1 MLMSAIMPTQ
11 TEILTAH
18 TVDIQRFATELLR
31 TRIFPTLKDAR
42 KAAQLILLEYE
53 ELTGVTQIN
62 EISRAI
68 RRELNPVLTES
79 WDGVTEEMQQFSHLE
94 SAFVAGAIASAND
107 LPPLRVPVNE
117 QVDRFINRAIMSL
130 NSGKRDNAG
139 VWADFVR
146 DNINSTVAAFDN
158 QVKAGF
164 SNGETV
170 NQISR
175 RLRTIEEGS
184 LRGESEAL
192 ARTGVQHYAVQ
203 ARNAMAN
210 QNKDVIAREVPLIV
224 FDNRTS
230 ATCLGIGSRYGQKG
244 WPAGDSP
251 VGYPPYHFNCRTAI
265 VYLVNGQ
272 ESLEGDRAAVG
283 GKKGKSASESFE
295 SRQDK
300 TDKKV
305 RYRRQGDKSFKPGQI
320 PASSNI
326 DSWLRTQPRWF
337 VESTLGSKKKTD
349 AFLNGRLSLDKFT
362 DLTGAPLSVSQ
373 LADLYPKYFD

>member
-1 MLMSAIMPTQ
+1 MPTQ

-18 TVDIQRFATELLR
+18 TVDVQRFATELLR
-31 TRIFPTLKDAR
+31 TRVFPTLKDAR
-42 KAAQLILLEYE
+42 KAAQLILLEYPE
-53 ELTGVTQIN
+53 ITGVTQLN

-68 RRELNPVLTES
+68 RRELNPILTES
-79 WDGVTEEMQQFSHLE
+79 WEGVTGEMREFSHME
-94 SAFVAGAIASAND
+94 AAFMAATIASVND

-117 QVDRFINRAIMSL
+117 QIDRFINRALMSL
-130 NSGKRDNAG
+130 ASGRRDTAG
-139 VWADFVR
+139 TWVDFV
-146 DNINSTVAAFDN
+146 NQSISSTIQTFDS

-164 SNGETV
+164 ANGETI

-175 RLRTIEEGS
+175 RLRTVEEG
-184 LRGESEAL
+184 LLQNESEAL

-210 QNKDVIAREVPLIV
+210 QNKDVIAREVPVIT
-224 FDNRTS
+224 FDNRLS
-230 ATCLGIGSRYGQKG
+230 ATCLSIGSRYGQKG

-272 ESLEGDRAAVG
+272 ESLEGERASIG
-283 GKKGKSASESFE
+283 GKKGAAAAESFE
-295 SRQDK
+295 NRQER

-305 RYRRQGDKSFKPGQI
+305 RYRRRGDKAFKPGQI
-320 PASSNI
+320 KADTWI
-326 DSWLRTQPRWF
+326 DSWLRSQPRWF

-362 DLTGAPLSVSQ
+362 DLTGAPLSIAQ
-373 LADLYPKYFD
+373 LAALYPKYFD

>member
-1 MLMSAIMPTQ
+1 MPTQ

-53 ELTGVTQIN
+53 ELSGVTQIN

-68 RRELNPVLTES
+68 RRELNPILTES
-79 WDGVTEEMQQFSHLE
+79 WNGVTSELQEFSHLE
-94 SAFVAGAIASAND
+94 AAFVAGAIASANE

-117 QVDRFINRAIMSL
+117 QIDRFINRAIMSL
-130 NSGKRDNAG
+130 NSGKRDTAG
-139 VWADFVR
+139 IWPDFVR
-146 DNINSTVAAFDN
+146 KNIDSTIAAFDN
-158 QVKAGF
+158 QVKTGF

-175 RLRTIEEGS
+175 RMRTIEEG
-184 LRGESEAL
+184 LLKNESEAL

-203 ARNAMAN
+203 ARKVMAN

-230 ATCLGIGSRYGQKG
+230 STCLGIGSRFGQKG
-244 WPAGDSP
+244 WPAGESP

-265 VYLVNGQ
+265 VYLVDGQ
-272 ESLEGDRAAVG
+272 ESLEGERAAIG
-283 GKKGKSASESFE
+283 GKKGKQASESFE
-295 SRQDK
+295 NRQDR

-305 RYRRQGDKSFKPGQI
+305 RYRRRGDKSFKPGQI
-320 PASSNI
+320 PANSQI
-326 DSWLRTQPRWF
+326 DSWLRSQPRWF
-337 VESTLGSKKKTD
+337 VESTLGSKKKTR
-349 AFLNGRLSLDKFT
+349 AFLEGRLSLDKFT
-362 DLTGAPLSVSQ
+362 DLTGAPLSVAQ
-373 LADLYPKYFD
+373 LAELYPRYFD